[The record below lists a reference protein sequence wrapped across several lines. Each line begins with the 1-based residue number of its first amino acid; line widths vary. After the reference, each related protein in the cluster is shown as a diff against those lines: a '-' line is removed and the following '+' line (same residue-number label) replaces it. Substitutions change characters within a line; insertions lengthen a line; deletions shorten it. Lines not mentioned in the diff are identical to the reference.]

1 MQLIGD
7 GSKPYCL
14 SLTKW
19 SERAKEANAGVIKF
33 SLLSVFGTGAILLC
47 VRPSVFRKML
57 NIFWRDGPIGM
68 KFARLIWLAADNL
81 WVGSTIAQSQMG
93 GLGWDTGLL
102 GEVNLLCGH
111 WCYLDESYHFRK
123 HLTSQAKMWEQI
135 FLFGPRPALAGY
147 NGGHSKRVEMLSE

>member
-1 MQLIGD
+1 MVFLEWKGV
-7 GSKPYCL
+7 SE
-14 SLTKW
+14 W
-19 SERAKEANAGVIKF
+19 SEQTLCVWKVRNSTSKKILPVPVNSAGVIW
-33 SLLSVFGTGAILLC
+33 LCVCLSVFW
-47 VRPSVFRKML
+47 KML

-68 KFARLIWLAADNL
+68 KFARLIRLAADNL